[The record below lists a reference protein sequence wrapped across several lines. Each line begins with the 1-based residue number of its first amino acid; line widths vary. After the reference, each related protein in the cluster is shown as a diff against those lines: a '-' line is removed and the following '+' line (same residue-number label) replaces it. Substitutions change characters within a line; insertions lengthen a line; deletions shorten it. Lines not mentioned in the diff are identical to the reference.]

1 MELCHQPLGSDT
13 HRRSFRLVV
22 EPRRRGTSRRAS
34 KPPDRK
40 RNEPHGRVRNDPSGV
55 RHSIRLSRRRYCG
68 SMADVIVTL
77 RTPIGREEVVGVRAD
92 TV

>member
-1 MELCHQPLGSDT
+1 MHTEGILPSAA
-13 HRRSFRLVV
+13 RENERSGHDC
-22 EPRRRGTSRRAS
+22 P
-34 KPPDRK
+34 
-40 RNEPHGRVRNDPSGV
+40 